1 MNTQPT
7 TWSAVRDRAAT
18 PGSVILNE
26 WRATREAE
34 RTQALK
40 PVENATTVSTANSSA
55 EILDFFGIR
64 PGAAGM
70 HVTPESAMRVSA
82 VAACVQRITGAV
94 TSMPVNIYER
104 TSEGR
109 KQVEG
114 DPKWWLLNEQPT
126 AAWNAASMWEQILG
140 DMLLKESGFA
150 FLRRSNSGDI
160 REIVPLPWSA
170 VRVERYQGSGR
181 LKYFVNDITTFGADQ
196 DDILHFPGFGFD
208 GMRAKS
214 VIAYAARNAAG
225 NAMAMDEY
233 SGKFFAN
240 GAHPSIVL
248 STEKGMKD
256 PQIATLQQMFMAKY
270 SGIDNAHRLPLVLT
284 EGLKVDNLSLTS
296 EDAQLLESRKYQVV
310 DIARAFGVPPHLI
323 GETSASTSW
332 GTGLEEM
339 SRAFIMLTVNQHLKR
354 LEQELNRKIYPRS
367 TRFYAEFFR
376 DALMEGN
383 SKAQSD
389 YYRAAIGGPGSGPG
403 WMTVDEV
410 RKTKHLPPMG
420 GDAAKLFYSP
430 ANTKAPVIQE
440 QETKT

>member
-34 RTQALK
+34 RTQAQQ
-40 PVENATTVSTANSSA
+40 PIENAGTVSTASSSA
-55 EILDFFGIR
+55 EILDFYGIR
-64 PGAAGM
+64 PGASGM
-70 HVTPESAMRVSA
+70 HVTPDSAMRVSA

-94 TSMPVNIYER
+94 TSMPINLYER
-104 TSEGR
+104 TDKGR
-109 KQVEG
+109 QPLEG
-114 DPKWWLLNEQPT
+114 DAKWWLLNESPT
-126 AAWNAASMWEQILG
+126 AAWTAASMWEQVIA

-150 FLRRSNSGDI
+150 FIGRSNSGEI
-160 REIVPLPWSA
+160 RELVPIPWSA
-170 VRVERYQGSGR
+170 ILVERYKGSGR
-181 LKYFVNDITTFGADQ
+181 LKYYVNDITTYGADQ

-208 GMRAKS
+208 GLRAKS
-214 VIAYAARNAAG
+214 VISFGARNATG

-233 SGKFFAN
+233 SGKFFGG

-248 STEKGMKD
+248 STDKGMKD
-256 PQIATLQQMFMAKY
+256 PQISTLQQMFLAKY
-270 SGIDNAHRLPLVLT
+270 SGMDNAHRLPLVLT
-284 EGLKVDNLSLTS
+284 EGLKASNLSLTA
-296 EDAQLLESRKYQVV
+296 EDAQLIESRKYQVV

-332 GTGLEEM
+332 GSGLEEM
-339 SRAFIMLTVNQHLKR
+339 SRAFIAFTVNQHLKR
-354 LEQELNRKIYPRS
+354 IEQELNRKIYPRS
-367 TRFYAEFFR
+367 QRFYLEFFR

-389 YYRAAIGGPGSGPG
+389 YNRAAIGGPGSGPG

-410 RKTKHLPPMG
+410 RKTRHLPALG
-420 GDAAKLFYSP
+420 GEAGKLFTPNTTNIAPSAGEP
-430 ANTKAPVIQE
+430 AP
-440 QETKT
+440 

>member
-7 TWSAVRDRAAT
+7 TWSAVQERAAI
-18 PGSVILNE
+18 PGSSILND

-34 RTQALK
+34 RAQALQ
-40 PVENATTVSTANSSA
+40 PVDNAATVSTANSSA
-55 EILDFFGIR
+55 EILDFFGVR
-64 PGAAGM
+64 PGASGM

-94 TSMPVNIYER
+94 TSMPINMYER
-104 TSEGR
+104 TNEGR
-109 KQVEG
+109 QPLEG
-114 DPKWWLLNEQPT
+114 DAKWWLLNESPT
-126 AAWNAASMWEQILG
+126 AAWTAASMWEQVIA

-150 FLRRSNSGDI
+150 FIGRSNSGEI
-160 REIVPLPWSA
+160 RELVPIPWGA
-170 VRVERYQGSGR
+170 IQVERYKGSGR
-181 LKYFVNDITTFGADQ
+181 LKYYINDITTYGADQ

-208 GMRAKS
+208 GIKAKS
-214 VIAYAARNAAG
+214 VISYAARNATG

-233 SGKFFAN
+233 SGKFFAG

-248 STEKGMKD
+248 SSEKTMKTESV
-256 PQIATLQQMFMAKY
+256 TNLQMAFLAKY

-284 EGLKVDNLSLTS
+284 EGLKASNLSMTA

-332 GTGLEEM
+332 GSGLEEM
-339 SRAFIMLTVNQHLKR
+339 SRAFITFTVNQHLKR
-354 LEQELNRKIYPRS
+354 IEQELNRKIYPRS
-367 TRFYAEFFR
+367 QRFYLEFFR

-383 SKAQSD
+383 SKAQSE
-389 YYRAAIGGPGSGPG
+389 YNRAAIGGPGSGPG

-410 RKTKHLPPMG
+410 RKTRHLPPLG
-420 GDAAKLFYSP
+420 GDANKLFIP
-430 ANTKAPVIQE
+430 ATNTKAPAAGE
-440 QETKT
+440 PKP